1 MTEQVLQNKGG
12 YRRFLVLLLLVGV
25 ASPVGFL
32 GVSSPLAQEVTEERA
47 QEQELDIP
55 QELRELPILFSADEV
70 VYDEALGIVTARGD
84 VEINQGGRTLLA
96 DTVSYNRRT
105 GVVTASGN
113 VRLLELDGT
122 TYFAEFVEL
131 SDDLREG
138 FIRDVGVLMADK
150 TRIAAASGTRRDG
163 RITVFRKAIFSPCEL
178 CREDPSKAPLW
189 QLKAGE
195 VVHDQEERSL
205 TYRDARLE
213 FYGVPVAYTPYFK
226 HPDPTV
232 DRQSGFL
239 APTFGKSSNLGF
251 TLEVPYYW
259 NIAPDRDVTFE
270 PIVTTKQSIV
280 LAGEYRELFPK
291 GFYQFRGSATVADR
305 EKANGA
311 TESNEFRGHVD
322 SLGRFAINES
332 WRWGFDLERASDD
345 TYLRL
350 YNFSD
355 APSLT
360 SNLFTEYLRGRDY
373 FAVNGFAYQ
382 GLRDDSNNEELPIVV
397 PLIDY
402 NFLSEPDSLG
412 GRYSLD
418 TNIGVLSRIEGRDTR
433 RLSVKSGW
441 ELPFLG
447 PAGDLY
453 RLTANVQA
461 DGYWVDN
468 FDSDSQEVNPPGS
481 FDSDLAGRF
490 FPQAA
495 LQWRYPLARS
505 EDWGDQVLVPI
516 MQLVAAPNW
525 SNNGDIPNEDSTDF
539 EFDDSNLFSL
549 NRFPGVDQVTPGT
562 RVDYGLQWDVSS
574 PYIGEASAFAGQSYR
589 FQNDDTFAP
598 GSGLE
603 DNLSDV
609 VGRIRLVPQED
620 IDVSYRFRL
629 DKDDL
634 AAERHEL
641 DLSIGPPALDLDL
654 SYVFLSDDLSTDEF
668 DTREELAFR
677 LSSQLN
683 ENWSI
688 AGAHRRDLQENDA
701 LSTAVG
707 LTYQDECFFI
717 TVEGKRTYY
726 EDREI
731 DQEDSIMVKV
741 VFKHLGEVGVE

>member
-1 MTEQVLQNKGG
+1 MTERVLRNKGL
-12 YRRFLVLLLLVGV
+12 YRRFLVLLLILGVPSLVV
-25 ASPVGFL
+25 LA
-32 GVSSPLAQEVTEERA
+32 GVSSPRA
-47 QEQELDIP
+47 QEGAQEEELDIP
-55 QELRELPILFSADEV
+55 QELREVPILFSADEV
-70 VYDEALGIVTARGD
+70 VSDEALGIVTARGN
-84 VEINQGGRTLLA
+84 VEISQGGRTLLS
-96 DTVSYNRRT
+96 DTVSYNRRS

-113 VRLLELDGT
+113 VRLLEVDGT
-122 TYFAEFVEL
+122 TYFAEYVEL
-131 SDDLREG
+131 SDDLRDG
-138 FIRDVGVLMADK
+138 FIRDIGVLMADR

-163 RITVFRKAIFSPCEL
+163 RITVFRKAVFSPCEL
-178 CREDPSKAPLW
+178 CRDDPSKAPLW
-189 QLKAGE
+189 QLKADE
-195 VVHDQEERSL
+195 VIHDQEERSL
-205 TYRDARLE
+205 TYRDAHLE

-239 APTFGKSSNLGF
+239 APTFGNSSALGV

-259 NIAPDRDVTFE
+259 NIAPDRDLTFE
-270 PIVTTKQSIV
+270 PIITTKQSVV
-280 LAGEYRELFPK
+280 LAGKYRELFPK
-291 GFYQFRGSATVADR
+291 GVTRFGGSATIADR
-305 EKANGA
+305 EKANGE

-322 SLGRFAINES
+322 SLGRFAINDS

-350 YNFSD
+350 YNFSNT
-355 APSLT
+355 STLT
-360 SNLFTEYLRGRDY
+360 SNLSTEYLRGRDY
-373 FAVNGFAYQ
+373 LAVNGLVYQ
-382 GLRDDSNNEELPIVV
+382 GLRDNSNNEELPIVV

-433 RLSVKSGW
+433 RLSVQGGW
-441 ELPFLG
+441 ELPFVG

-453 RLTANVQA
+453 RVMANVQA

-468 FDSDSQEVNPPGS
+468 FDSDSQEVNPPGN
-481 FDSDLAGRF
+481 FDSDLVGRF
-490 FPQAA
+490 FPQVA
-495 LQWRYPLARS
+495 LQWRYPLARA
-505 EDWGDQVLVPI
+505 EDWGDQVIEPVV
-516 MQLVAAPNW
+516 QLVGAPDW
-525 SNNGDIPNEDSTDF
+525 ANNDDIPNEDSTDF
-539 EFDDSNLFSL
+539 EFDDSNLLSL
-549 NRFPGVDQVTPGT
+549 NRFPGVD
-562 RVDYGLQWDVSS
+562 RVDPGSRIDYGVQWDMSS
-574 PYIGEASAFAGQSYR
+574 AFIGEVSAFAGQSYR
-589 FQNDDTFAP
+589 FENDDAFAA

-641 DLSIGPPALDLDL
+641 DLSVGPPALDLDL

-717 TVEGKRTYY
+717 TIEGKRTYY

-731 DQEDSIMVKV
+731 DQEDSVMVKV
-741 VFKHLGEVGVE
+741 VFTHLGEIGVE

>member
-1 MTEQVLQNKGG
+1 VTERHLRFKGT
-12 YRRFLVLLLLVGV
+12 YCRFLVLLFFFGVPSLAGLVG
-25 ASPVGFL
+25 ASGL
-32 GVSSPLAQEVTEERA
+32 QAQEGG
-47 QEQELDIP
+47 LDIP

-70 VYDEALGIVTARGD
+70 THDEALGIVTARGD

-96 DTVSYNRRT
+96 DTVNYNRRT

-122 TYFAEFVEL
+122 VYFAEFVEL

-138 FIRDVGVLMADK
+138 FIRDIGVLMTDK
-150 TRIAAASGTRRDG
+150 TRVAAASGTRREG
-163 RITVFRKAIFSPCEL
+163 RVTVFRKAVFSPCEL
-178 CREDPSKAPLW
+178 CREDPSKPPLW
-189 QLKAGE
+189 QLKADE
-195 VVHDQEERSL
+195 VIHDQEERSL
-205 TYRDARLE
+205 TYRDAHLE

-239 APTFGKSSNLGF
+239 APTFGSSSALGV

-259 NIAPDRDVTFE
+259 NIAPDRDATFE
-270 PIVTTKQSIV
+270 PIFTTKQSVV

-291 GFYQFRGSATVADR
+291 GLFEFDGSGTFADR
-305 EKANGA
+305 ERSNGE
-311 TESNEFRGHVD
+311 TQSDQLRGHID
-322 SLGRFAINES
+322 SMGRFAIDES
-332 WRWGFDLERASDD
+332 WRWGFDVERASDD

-355 APSLT
+355 ARTLT
-360 SNLFTEYLRGRDY
+360 SNLNTEYLRGRDY
-373 FAVNGFAYQ
+373 FAVNGFLYQ
-382 GLRDDSNNEELPIVV
+382 GLREESRNEEFPIIL

-418 TNIGVLSRIEGRDTR
+418 TNLGILSRIDGRDTR
-433 RLSVKSGW
+433 RLSAKGGW
-441 ELPFLG
+441 ELPFIG
-447 PAGDLY
+447 PIGDLY
-453 RLTANVQA
+453 RISASVQA

-468 FDSDSQEVNPPGS
+468 FDSDSPLVNPPS
-481 FDSDLAGRF
+481 KSDSDVVGRF
-490 FPQAA
+490 FPQIAA
-495 LQWRYPLARS
+495 QWRYPLARAS
-505 EDWGDQVLVPI
+505 DWGYQIVEPVVQV
-516 MQLVAAPNW
+516 VAAPDW
-525 SNNGDIPNEDSTDF
+525 ANNDDIPNEDSLDF
-539 EFDDSNLFSL
+539 EFDDSNLLSL
-549 NRFPGVDQVTPGT
+549 NRFPGVDRVDPGS
-562 RVDYGLQWDVSS
+562 RIDYGLKWGVSS
-574 PYIGEASAFAGQSYR
+574 AYIGEASAFLGQSFR
-589 FQNDDTFAP
+589 LENDDAFAA

-603 DNLSDV
+603 DDLSDV

-620 IDVSYRFRL
+620 IDVSYRFRI

-641 DLSIGPPALDLDL
+641 DLSIGPPAFDLDL

-668 DTREELAFR
+668 DNREELAFR

-688 AGAHRRDLQENDA
+688 QGAHRRDLQANDA
-701 LSTAVG
+701 LSTSVG
-707 LTYQDECFFI
+707 LTYLDECFFI

-731 DQEDSIMVKV
+731 DEDNSVMVKV
-741 VFKHLGEVGVE
+741 VFKHLGEVGVQ